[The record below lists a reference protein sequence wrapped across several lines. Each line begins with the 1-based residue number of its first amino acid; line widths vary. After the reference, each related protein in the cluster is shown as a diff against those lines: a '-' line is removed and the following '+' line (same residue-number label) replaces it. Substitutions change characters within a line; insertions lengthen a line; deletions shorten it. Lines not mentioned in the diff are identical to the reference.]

1 MDNTSSPEKQ
11 LHSNMN
17 DKASDCSWLNSLSED
32 NKRKNMDETHE
43 SDVNKR
49 VCLESRFQNGK

>member
-1 MDNTSSPEKQ
+1 
-11 LHSNMN
+11 MN